1 MTATKRKQSTPIGT
15 VSAMPW
21 AGVPVTTARRA
32 AALLRAKLA
41 AERTARVTPST
52 RGGSLRSC
60 STRKNN
66 PMLVSWLA
74 APPRPRSA
82 PRAFLPLLLGWLASA
97 IVHRSRILSQHHRAR
112 VCSPIAGAAL
122 ALQRFSPDGAVEG
135 RPRNAQGRRSPG
147 ARRLCPPASADSD
160 PCFEPRTSNARSG
173 GILL

>member
-1 MTATKRKQSTPIGT
+1 
-15 VSAMPW
+15 W

-112 VCSPIAGAAL
+112 VCCPIAGAAL
-122 ALQRFSPDGAVEG
+122 ALQRLLRAADEQRQVGRHLAVRALGTCEVLLQRSMDVFACARG
-135 RPRNAQGRRSPG
+135 R
-147 ARRLCPPASADSD
+147 
-160 PCFEPRTSNARSG
+160 ARSHQLFPRG
-173 GILL
+173 PNLLV